1 MEKNKTFLTQ
11 DEELLLLSLLN
22 CYMSGA
28 YKDMIG
34 EDSTLYVRNDFCLL
48 CLTPAQVETLCGLLS
63 KFEVFEDYHQKVIDW
78 IIEE

>member
-1 MEKNKTFLTQ
+1 MKKKTSFFTQ
-11 DEELLLLSLLN
+11 EEELLLLSLLN
-22 CYMSGA
+22 CFMAGA

-34 EDSTLYVRNDFCLL
+34 EDSTLYIRNDFSLL
-48 CLTPAQVETLCGLLS
+48 CLTPEQVETLCGLLS